1 MRGAQAASLAGFG
14 VLFTPCASA
23 VGDRLLLSDDTQREG
38 ACDGVKD
45 HGAGGLGDGPP
56 TTDIKPNQRGN
67 VVKAILLEL
76 EQLPGVAL
84 TCRWRPTGNASE
96 ISIPRAQQLRQ
107 MSPEPTSKQ
116 RCFWPV

>member
-1 MRGAQAASLAGFG
+1 MRRAQAAPLAGFG
-14 VLFTPCASA
+14 LFFAPSA

-45 HGAGGLGDGPP
+45 HSAGGLGDGPP
-56 TTDIKPNQRGN
+56 TTDIKSDQRRN

-84 TCRWRPTGNASE
+84 TCRWKPTGNASE
-96 ISIPRAQQLRQ
+96 TSKARVQQLRQ
-107 MSPEPTSKQ
+107 MSSDPTSK
-116 RCFWPV
+116 